1 MVVEEMHHVF
11 SVLDLAD
18 TEFKEWPR
26 AGKMIC
32 SKITDQEDESQG
44 KIISGL
50 LHLQPCQQYNC
61 NMMKI
66 EEE

>member
-1 MVVEEMHHVF
+1 MEEMHHVF
-11 SVLDLAD
+11 SVFHLAD

-32 SKITDQEDESQG
+32 SKITDQEDKSQG

-50 LHLQPCQQYNC
+50 LHL
-61 NMMKI
+61 
-66 EEE
+66 